1 MSTYKK
7 LLKTAMDHG
16 SDEFSKEQIGLAN
29 FCLDQ
34 IINAAKNIE
43 KTRSEYPS
51 WGYVEGCVYGEW
63 WDEVEDIG
71 KAIDGLIATIS
82 KEK

>member
-7 LLKTAMDHG
+7 LLRVAMDYG

-29 FCLDQ
+29 TYLEQ
-34 IINAAKNIE
+34 IIKAAKGIE
-43 KTRSEYPS
+43 KNRSENPS